1 MSSLD
6 LHLCHLKSGAPGI
19 NETPTLSFEKFEM
32 VIVDTKR
39 QMNSRSLCIESD
51 GGSHKR

>member
-1 MSSLD
+1 MLILD
-6 LHLCHLKSGAPGI
+6 FHLCHLKSGATAI

-51 GGSHKR
+51 GGSNKR